1 MERDVNMAGE
11 HRNMRARRVVT
22 GLDDQGRSTIVSDGP
37 TETRLVT
44 DALTRNDIWQATS
57 VPGPALAENTLG
69 ETPSFSSPPRGYTY
83 NLSTF
88 PPDSEWDYETG
99 WARALEEGGVSRIE
113 GAPAGMHAT
122 ETVDIVTILSGE
134 LVAILETGETVLKPG
149 DTLVQ
154 RGTNHA
160 WRNRGDVPAVMV
172 ALQVAATR
180 P

>member
-1 MERDVNMAGE
+1 
-11 HRNMRARRVVT
+11 
-22 GLDDQGRSTIVSDGP
+22 
-37 TETRLVT
+37 
-44 DALTRNDIWQATS
+44 
-57 VPGPALAENTLG
+57 
-69 ETPSFSSPPRGYTY
+69 
-83 NLSTF
+83 
-88 PPDSEWDYETG
+88 
-99 WARALEEGGVSRIE
+99 
-113 GAPAGMHAT
+113 MHAT